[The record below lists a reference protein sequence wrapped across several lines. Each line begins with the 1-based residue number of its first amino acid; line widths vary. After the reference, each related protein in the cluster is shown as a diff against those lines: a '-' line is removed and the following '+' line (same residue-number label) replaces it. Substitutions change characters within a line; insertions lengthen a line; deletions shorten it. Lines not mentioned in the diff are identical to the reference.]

1 MLENVPKISSDFV
14 KFTQKFRC
22 LAILAPTIL
31 ED

>member
-22 LAILAPTIL
+22 LAVLALPSL
-31 ED
+31 KD